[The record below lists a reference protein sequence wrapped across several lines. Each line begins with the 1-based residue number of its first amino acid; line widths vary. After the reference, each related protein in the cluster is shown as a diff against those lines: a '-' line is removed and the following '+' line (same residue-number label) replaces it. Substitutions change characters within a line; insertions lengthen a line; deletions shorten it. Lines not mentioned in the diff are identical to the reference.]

1 MTIKGDDRPRSLE
14 RRSMYSIFARLDPN
28 ERLPRELI
36 LDGRRQR
43 KVGMRW
49 IELAG
54 VLYLPALILA
64 VVLMGSVGL
73 SPMVAFAVAGVMF
86 VGFLIYAAYGKYR

>member
-1 MTIKGDDRPRSLE
+1 
-14 RRSMYSIFARLDPN
+14 MYSIFARLDPN

-36 LDGRRQR
+36 LEGRRQR
-43 KVGMRW
+43 KVGMRR

-54 VLYLPALILA
+54 VLYLPALLLA

-73 SPMVAFAVAGVMF
+73 SPMAAFAVAGVMF